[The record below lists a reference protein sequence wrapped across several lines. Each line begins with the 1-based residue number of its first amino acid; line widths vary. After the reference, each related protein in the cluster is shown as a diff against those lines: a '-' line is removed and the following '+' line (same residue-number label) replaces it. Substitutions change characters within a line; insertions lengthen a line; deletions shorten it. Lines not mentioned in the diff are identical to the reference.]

1 MIEAEEMREIT
12 VDKGSDEVMVVVPLK
27 EYRKLVKKV
36 AKLSVKKANLEDIIK
51 DQEQTSSETYRRWW
65 REECDKTKKLE
76 ASLEEAKA
84 LISQLKVDIDLLK
97 GPTDEQ

>member
-1 MIEAEEMREIT
+1 MIEAEMKEYT
-12 VDKGSDEVMVVVPLK
+12 VDKKEELYITISLK
-27 EYRKLVKKV
+27 EYRKLVKQVTKF
-36 AKLSVKKANLEDIIK
+36 KTRNIQLEDIIK

-65 REECDKTKKLE
+65 REECDKTKQLE
-76 ASLEEAKA
+76 VDLESAKA